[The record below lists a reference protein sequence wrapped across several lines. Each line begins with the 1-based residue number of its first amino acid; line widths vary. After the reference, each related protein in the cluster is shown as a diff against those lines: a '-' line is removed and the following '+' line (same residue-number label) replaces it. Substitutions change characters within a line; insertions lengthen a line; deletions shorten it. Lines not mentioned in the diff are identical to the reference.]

1 MAISF
6 LLLVACWKSGG
17 NLMYTLPHLVLG
29 VFYVFLGALGGY
41 FALKTLMALYKSPEM
56 LRSQRGIWLPILIGM
71 VFFTMGGVIH
81 LAEHTFWMAPEANLF
96 HEVVVVTG
104 FSIITVGVLRYSSLQ
119 LEYHRLRSETI
130 GKVQL
135 QEPMQQKSQ

>member
-1 MAISF
+1 
-6 LLLVACWKSGG
+6 
-17 NLMYTLPHLVLG
+17 
-29 VFYVFLGALGGY
+29 
-41 FALKTLMALYKSPEM
+41 
-56 LRSQRGIWLPILIGM
+56 M

-81 LAEHTFWMAPEANLF
+81 LAEHTFWMAPEADLF